1 MKKKV
6 NKIMKYAQIRNMDI
20 SNGIGIGASIFT
32 SGCPYRCKKCH
43 NSELWNFNSGKSFT
57 YETHSQILKL
67 IEPEYITRFSILGGE
82 ALLPQNVSDLAL
94 LIHDIKVKRED
105 IKVWLWTGT
114 TFEDLYKLTFLR
126 TKPNDEILD
135 SLGWDN
141 RTLADLAYILNNI
154 DYMIDGRFIQEQK
167 DLTLKF
173 RGSKNQR
180 WLDMKKSIAAGQA
193 ISAE

>member
-1 MKKKV
+1 
-6 NKIMKYAQIRNMDI
+6 MKYAQIDSCECN
-20 SNGIGIGASIFT
+20 NGLDIGITFFT
-32 SGCPYRCKKCH
+32 QGCPYHCPQCH
-43 NSELWNFNSGKSFT
+43 NSSIWSFEKGKNFTQEEKDNFLSLLEK
-57 YETHSQILKL
+57 
-67 IEPEYITRFSILGGE
+67 PYIHRMSIQGGE
-82 ALLPQNVSDLAL
+82 PLLPQNVSDLAL

-105 IKVWLWTGT
+105 VKIWLWTGT

-126 TKPNDEILD
+126 TQSNDEILN
-135 SLGWDN
+135 SLDWN
-141 RTLADLAYILNNI
+141 NSTLADLTYILNNI

-180 WLDMKKSIAAGQA
+180 WLDMRASLAAGKA